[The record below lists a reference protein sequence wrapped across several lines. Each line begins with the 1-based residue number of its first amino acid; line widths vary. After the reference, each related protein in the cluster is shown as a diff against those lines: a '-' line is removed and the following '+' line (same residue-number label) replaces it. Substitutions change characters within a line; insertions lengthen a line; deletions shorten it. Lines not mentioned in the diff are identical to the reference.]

1 MRITTRELTD
11 REPEDVGRL
20 QYLHML
26 VNILKNSSFLS
37 ADQTFE
43 NLQGILVQRV
53 PLLDVAGQLDRQRSQ
68 QALHSNSYR
77 PLHEHWIGFV
87 PPIWQIDT
95 RLNKACMAPWQVLC
109 RSGIDNAGSQSSW
122 GLSRPAAFGLVRGI
136 AG

>member
-43 NLQGILVQRV
+43 NTDMKMVVKDIAREANYSNTEIVAATIELAKQAKTFIQG
-53 PLLDVAGQLDRQRSQ
+53 
-68 QALHSNSYR
+68 
-77 PLHEHWIGFV
+77 
-87 PPIWQIDT
+87 
-95 RLNKACMAPWQVLC
+95 
-109 RSGIDNAGSQSSW
+109 
-122 GLSRPAAFGLVRGI
+122 
-136 AG
+136 